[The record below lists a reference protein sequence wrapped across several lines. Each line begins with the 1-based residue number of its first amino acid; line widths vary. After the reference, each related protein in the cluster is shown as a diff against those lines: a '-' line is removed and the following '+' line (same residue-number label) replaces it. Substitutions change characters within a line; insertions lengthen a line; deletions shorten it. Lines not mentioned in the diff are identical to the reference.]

1 MFGSVSIE
9 YDQIKSEKLKSE
21 RGISFEEII
30 PMLDSAHILDITDH
44 PNRDRYLNQRICVLN
59 IDGYVYMVPFVERA
73 NTVFLKTIIPS
84 RKATA
89 HYLRKGED

>member
-1 MFGSVSIE
+1 MFAKVSIE
-9 YDQIKSEKLKSE
+9 YDQIKNEKLKSE

-30 PMLDSAHILDITDH
+30 PMLDPEHVLDIVDH
-44 PNRDRYLNQRICVLN
+44 PNKQKYPNQRICVLN
-59 IDGYVYMVPFVERA
+59 IDGYVHMIPFVERA

-89 HYLRKGED
+89 QYLKKKGN